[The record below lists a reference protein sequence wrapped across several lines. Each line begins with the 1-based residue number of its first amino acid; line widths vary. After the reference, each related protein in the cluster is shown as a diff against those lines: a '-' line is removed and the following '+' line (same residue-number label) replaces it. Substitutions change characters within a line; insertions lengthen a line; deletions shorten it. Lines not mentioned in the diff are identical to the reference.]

1 MVGNIPLKEQNS
13 SKYRYGYEY
22 KNGKEF
28 VEAWSK
34 FRGGMM
40 PNPHKP
46 NSETQKKH
54 IFGGQANK

>member
-34 FRGGMM
+34 FRGGDAKS
-40 PNPHKP
+40 PQTKFRNAK
-46 NSETQKKH
+46 ETYIWWTSQ
-54 IFGGQANK
+54 